1 MHITL
6 RRGVQEYLIVGRHQL
21 MQFHSQASARTF
33 LQTFLADPSHRP
45 AFREALGGDGAFR
58 MASASSDH
66 ELLDQLAWKL
76 ARGEL
81 TIVATPHLFRR
92 PFLAPPPPTGGER
105 PMTPQE
111 AEQAAKAARPA
122 PEPPPPSRPAQPPPE
137 PVTLAHVHEDTQAD
151 TLEEAAKEGVP
162 FCEECEKARQR
173 RAAKANAG
181 AP

>member
-6 RRGVQEYLIVGRHQL
+6 RRGVQEYLIVNRHQL
-21 MQFHSQASARTF
+21 MQFHSHASALTF

-58 MASASSDH
+58 MPSTRGDH

-105 PMTPQE
+105 PMTPQQ

-122 PEPPPPSRPAQPPPE
+122 PPAQPAPPPPDPAT
-137 PVTLAHVHEDTQAD
+137 VADEDTQAD
-151 TLEEAAKEGVP
+151 ILEEAAT
-162 FCEECEKARQR
+162 
-173 RAAKANAG
+173 AG
-181 AP
+181 APLCEI

>member
-6 RRGVQEYLIVGRHQL
+6 RRGVQEYLIVSRHQL
-21 MQFHSQASARTF
+21 MQFHSHASALTF

-45 AFREALGGDGAFR
+45 AFREALGGDAALR
-58 MASASSDH
+58 MPSTDGDH

-92 PFLAPPPPTGGER
+92 PFLTPPPPPGAER

-122 PEPPPPSRPAQPPPE
+122 PPPPPSRPDQPPPE
-137 PVTLAHVHEDTQAD
+137 PATFAHVYEDTQAD
-151 TLEEAAKEGVP
+151 TLEGAAAEGAP
-162 FCEECEKARQR
+162 FCEI
-173 RAAKANAG
+173 
-181 AP
+181 